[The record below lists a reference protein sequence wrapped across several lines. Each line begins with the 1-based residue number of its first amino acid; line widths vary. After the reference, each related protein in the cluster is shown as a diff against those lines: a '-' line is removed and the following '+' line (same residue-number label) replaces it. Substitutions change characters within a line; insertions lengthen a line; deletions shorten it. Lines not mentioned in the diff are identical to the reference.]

1 MIYGFF
7 AGKYPLRNFT
17 FFGHCVKM
25 KNIFSLWVI
34 VPSAKEQPQSLL
46 WEYDYSL
53 ALANL

>member
-1 MIYGFF
+1 MIHGFF
-7 AGKYPLRNFT
+7 AGKYPLINFT

-53 ALANL
+53 AFANL